1 VLVYAPGS
9 AMADPN
15 LYVVSPFVAVPVSI
29 IHLEAVSRFAST
41 WADSPLQAVFI
52 IFRTEPLSGYHHGGE
67 WHHSQTTT
75 LAPLPTSHSRH
86 SKLCIEEAF

>member
-41 WADSPLQAVFI
+41 WADSPLQARFYHLSDRAA
-52 IFRTEPLSGYHHGGE
+52 FRIPSWGRM
-67 WHHSQTTT
+67 
-75 LAPLPTSHSRH
+75 APFADNYACSV
-86 SKLCIEEAF
+86 AY